1 MSIYSHLVVF
11 TNIHAKGCY
20 RTNKELEQKEFEQQ
34 LQAPHSEQQLQAS
47 TQASHQFTP
56 CALHQFLWKMGKN
69 IIHSAQL
76 QALPHLYT
84 GRASRYLRLWKRL
97 STEKLLKQSILNN
110 YNLRITKA
118 GLAITE
124 VRVNQHEVLLHAQEW
139 TCTEMLFNSDGSNS
153 STATYPHDFTAI
165 RKMEVKSSKELYIIH
180 FLCPPPRGPQPRK
193 PPFTKVS
200 PPNSCDCQ

>member
-1 MSIYSHLVVF
+1 MQKGATERTRSLSRRNSNNSFKRLIVNNNFKHLINSHLVLCTNFYEKWERTSF
-11 TNIHAKGCY
+11 TQHNFKRCL
-20 RTNKELEQKEFEQQ
+20 TC
-34 LQAPHSEQQLQAS
+34 
-47 TQASHQFTP
+47 TQAAT
-56 CALHQFLWKMGKN
+56 
-69 IIHSAQL
+69 
-76 QALPHLYT
+76 
-84 GRASRYLRLWKRL
+84 RYLRLWKRL
-97 STEKLLKQSILNN
+97 STEKLLKQSILYN

-124 VRVNQHEVLLHAQEW
+124 VRVNQHEILLHAQEW
-139 TCTEMLFNSDGSNS
+139 TCTGMLFNSDGSNS